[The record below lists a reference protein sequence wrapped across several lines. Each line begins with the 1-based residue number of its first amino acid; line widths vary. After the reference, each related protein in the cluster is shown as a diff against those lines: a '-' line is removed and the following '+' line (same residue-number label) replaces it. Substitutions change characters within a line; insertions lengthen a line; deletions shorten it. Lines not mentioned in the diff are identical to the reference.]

1 MNRLYLKNDTQNSFF
16 GYELGYSD
24 TLNSLLGTSYQK
36 ALYNGN
42 ITGTVWRSKGDGQLR
57 KYDYSYDAA
66 GRLLSAAFTQFTD
79 GAFNLSAG
87 IDYSVMMGN
96 GQSPSSALRC
106 QRQYFIYGTIW
117 LKTWQQRPH

>member
-1 MNRLYLKNDTQNSFF
+1 M
-16 GYELGYSD
+16 
-24 TLNSLLGTSYQK
+24 
-36 ALYNGN
+36 
-42 ITGTVWRSKGDGQLR
+42 R

-96 GQSPSSALRC
+96 GQSPSSATMPTAIF
-106 QRQYFIYGTIW
+106 YIW
-117 LKTWQQRPH
+117 YNMA